1 MFKLPEKRDYTFK
14 ELEAV
19 AIRLLARREHSRL
32 ELHTKLLRYTDQS
45 TLIDL
50 LLDYCIENNYLNN
63 QRYTD
68 SYLRLRSQKGFGL
81 NRIKQELKEKG
92 INDHLLKQA
101 LINEP
106 QDWFELAST
115 TYKKKYHQDLPTDFM
130 EKQKER
136 NKRYRFMSYRGFSQE
151 QIQHA
156 ESEFLVV
163 E

>member
-1 MFKLPEKRDYTFK
+1 MFELPEKRNYTFK

-32 ELHTKLLRYTDQS
+32 ELNTKLLRYTDQS
-45 TLIDL
+45 LLIDDI
-50 LLDYCIENNYLNN
+50 LDYCIENNYLNN
-63 QRYTD
+63 QRYAD

-81 NRIKQELKEKG
+81 NRIQQELKEKG
-92 INDHLLKQA
+92 ISEQLLIEA

-106 QDWFELAST
+106 QDWFELALN
-115 TYKKKYHQDLPTDFM
+115 TYTKKYHCNLPNDFL

-151 QIQHA
+151 QIRYA
-156 ESEFLVV
+156 ESEGLQKG
-163 E
+163 